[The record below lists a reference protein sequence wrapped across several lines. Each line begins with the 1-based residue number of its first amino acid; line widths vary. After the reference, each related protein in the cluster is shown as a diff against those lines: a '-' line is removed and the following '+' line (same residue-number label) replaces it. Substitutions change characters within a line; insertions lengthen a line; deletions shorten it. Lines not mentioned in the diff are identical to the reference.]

1 MTKLS
6 YTQAAKLVE
15 QASQESLQNRGYR
28 FGQALWNL
36 LPDETTKNVLGTTR
50 DFFYWKD
57 NAKVIETFYEYFVD
71 HTLDMD
77 GNLVPQF
84 NKEF

>member
-1 MTKLS
+1 MTKLT
-6 YTQAAKLVE
+6 YTQAVKLVE
-15 QASQESLQNRGYR
+15 QASQESLQNKDYR

-36 LPDETTKNVLGTTR
+36 LPAEMTKEFLGTTR

-71 HTLDMD
+71 NEILLD
-77 GNLVPQF
+77 
-84 NKEF
+84 

>member
-1 MTKLS
+1 MTKLA
-6 YTQAAKLVE
+6 YTQAVKLVE
-15 QASQESLQNRGYR
+15 QASQESLQNKDYR

-36 LPDETTKNVLGTTR
+36 LPAEMTKEFLGTTR

-71 HTLDMD
+71 NEILLD
-77 GNLVPQF
+77 
-84 NKEF
+84 

>member
-1 MTKLS
+1 MEKEEMTKLT
-6 YTQAAKLVE
+6 YAQAVKLVE
-15 QASQESLQNRGYR
+15 QASQESLQNRNYR

-36 LPDETTKNVLGTTR
+36 LPAEITKEFLGTTR

-71 HTLDMD
+71 NEILLD
-77 GNLVPQF
+77 
-84 NKEF
+84 

>member
-36 LPDETTKNVLGTTR
+36 IPTEMTKEFTGPTTV
-50 DFFYWKD
+50 DFFYWTD
-57 NAKVIETFYEYFVD
+57 NAKVIETFYAYFVD
-71 HTLDMD
+71 NEILFD
-77 GNLVPQF
+77 
-84 NKEF
+84 

>member
-1 MTKLS
+1 MTKLT
-6 YTQAAKLVE
+6 YAQAVELVE

-36 LPDETTKNVLGTTR
+36 LPDETTKNALGTTR
-50 DFFYWKD
+50 DFFYWAD
-57 NAKVIETFYEYFVD
+57 NAKVIEVFYEYFVD

>member
-1 MTKLS
+1 MTKLT
-6 YTQAAKLVE
+6 YAQAVKLVE
-15 QASQESLQNRGYR
+15 QASQESLQNRNYR

-36 LPDETTKNVLGTTR
+36 LPAEITKEFLGTTR

-71 HTLDMD
+71 NEILLD
-77 GNLVPQF
+77 
-84 NKEF
+84 

>member
-1 MTKLS
+1 MTKLT
-6 YTQAAKLVE
+6 YTQAVKLVE
-15 QASQESLQNRGYR
+15 QASQESLQNKDYR

-36 LPDETTKNVLGTTR
+36 LPAEMTKEFLGTTR

-71 HTLDMD
+71 NETLLD
-77 GNLVPQF
+77 
-84 NKEF
+84 

>member
-1 MTKLS
+1 MSKL
-6 YTQAAKLVE
+6 THAQAAELVE
-15 QASQESLQNRGYR
+15 QASQESLQNRNYR

-36 LPDETTKNVLGTTR
+36 LPAEMTKKFLGTTR

-71 HTLDMD
+71 NEIMFD
-77 GNLVPQF
+77 
-84 NKEF
+84 

>member
-1 MTKLS
+1 MTKLT
-6 YTQAAKLVE
+6 YAQAGKLVE
-15 QASQESLQNRGYR
+15 QASKESLQHRNYR

-36 LPDETTKNVLGTTR
+36 LPVDWAEHYLFTDK

-71 HTLDMD
+71 
-77 GNLVPQF
+77 
-84 NKEF
+84 KEILFD

>member
-1 MTKLS
+1 MTKLA
-6 YTQAAKLVE
+6 YTQAVKLVE
-15 QASQESLQNRGYR
+15 QASQESLQNRDYR

-36 LPDETTKNVLGTTR
+36 LPAEITKEFLGTTR

-71 HTLDMD
+71 NESLLD
-77 GNLVPQF
+77 
-84 NKEF
+84 

>member
-15 QASQESLQNRGYR
+15 QASQESFQNRDYR

-36 LPDETTKNVLGTTR
+36 LPAEMTKEFLGTTR

-71 HTLDMD
+71 NETLLD
-77 GNLVPQF
+77 
-84 NKEF
+84 

>member
-15 QASQESLQNRGYR
+15 QASQESLQNRDYR

-36 LPDETTKNVLGTTR
+36 LPAEITKESLGTTR

-71 HTLDMD
+71 NETLLD
-77 GNLVPQF
+77 
-84 NKEF
+84 